1 MVKKEKKDVEY
12 TVVKLHVNN
21 NNNLKTYFE
30 KMAFASN
37 NLINVVTYHCRQWFF
52 YTQNLY
58 YIENDIKDVKFYKYD
73 SEKIDDLREH
83 MYIYNQQLLQKNK
96 KPVDFIKYGLDAYFL
111 HYYFKTINQIDYNCK
126 DLSSQTSQQI
136 TSKVTQS
143 FKDFKKAL
151 FDYIKHREKY
161 KAKPELPRY
170 KKKKSMS
177 GFYFTNQVCT
187 IKNNQINFPK
197 TKLKLPFTYQCKGR
211 YVRTEVIRKYNEF
224 KLSIVFEQDPKPA
237 LKETDV
243 VAAID
248 LGVNN
253 LVAITTNKGQSLLV
267 KDKSL
272 KSINQFANKE
282 IARIHSAQTTL
293 KPNSKIVSSKQ
304 LMKVYQKRNRRIEHF
319 MYCTASIVLKFCLD
333 NNVSKLVIGKNKD
346 WKQDVKLRK
355 DIKQNFIQI
364 PFNKLIFKIKEKLS
378 CYGIEFL
385 EQEESYTSRA
395 SALDFDEIPVYN
407 GKSANVEFSGRRAKR
422 GLYKT
427 KNGILIN
434 ADLNGSLN
442 IMRKAFPD
450 IEFETTDLRYLQNP
464 RVIKNIMNSQRT
476 AMG

>member
-1 MVKKEKKDVEY
+1 MVKDEKKDVTY
-12 TVVKLHVNN
+12 TVVKLNVKNN
-21 NNNLKTYFE
+21 ELKSYFE

-73 SEKIDDLREH
+73 SEKIDDLKKH
-83 MYIYNQQLLQKNK
+83 MYIYNQKLLQRNK
-96 KPVDFIKYGLDAYFL
+96 KPIDFVKYGLDAYFL
-111 HYYFKTINQIDYNCK
+111 QYYLNYLKQIDYKCK

-136 TSKVTQS
+136 VKKVTQT
-143 FKDFKKAL
+143 FKAFKTSL
-151 FDYIKHREKY
+151 LDYFKHKEKY

-177 GFYFTNQVCT
+177 GFYFTNQDCK
-187 IKNNQINFPK
+187 IKNNKIKFPK

-211 YVRTEVIRKYNEF
+211 HVRTEVIRKYNEF
-224 KLSIVFEQDPKPA
+224 ELSIVFEQDPKPA
-237 LKETDV
+237 LKETNV

-282 IARIHSAQTTL
+282 IARIHSAQTIL
-293 KPNSKIVSSKQ
+293 KPNSKVVSSKQ

-319 MYCTASIVLKFCLD
+319 MYCNASIVLKFCLE
-333 NNVSKLVIGKNKD
+333 NAVSKLVIGKNKY
-346 WKQDVKLRK
+346 WKQNVKLNK
-355 DIKQNFIQI
+355 KNKQNFIHI

-378 CYGIEFL
+378 CYGIEVL
-385 EQEESYTSRA
+385 EQEESYTSKA
-395 SALDFDEIPVYN
+395 SALDFDKIPVYN
-407 GKSANVEFSGRRAKR
+407 EKSDNTNFSGRRTER

-427 KNGILIN
+427 KDGILIN

-442 IMRKAFPD
+442 IMRKAFPN
-450 IEFETTDLRYLQNP
+450 IEFETNDLRYLQNP
-464 RVIKNIMNSQRT
+464 RTIKNIMNSQRNT
-476 AMG
+476 MG

>member
-21 NNNLKTYFE
+21 NDLKTYFE

-73 SEKIDDLREH
+73 SEKIDDLIKH
-83 MYIYNQQLLQKNK
+83 MYIYNQNLLQRNK
-96 KPVDFIKYGLDAYFL
+96 KPVDFVKYGLDAYFL
-111 HYYFKTINQIDYNCK
+111 HYYFKSINQSDYNCK

-136 TSKVTQS
+136 VKKVTQS

-151 FDYIKHREKY
+151 FDYIEHKEKY
-161 KAKPELPRY
+161 KAKPELPNY
-170 KKKKSMS
+170 KEKNSMS

-211 YVRTEVIRKYNEF
+211 HIRTEVIRKYNEF
-224 KLSIVFEQDPKPA
+224 ELSIVFEQDPKPA
-237 LKETDV
+237 LKKTNV

-253 LVAITTNKGQSLLV
+253 IVAITTNKGQSLLV

-293 KPNSKIVSSKQ
+293 KPNSKVVSSKQ
-304 LMKVYQKRNRRIEHF
+304 LTKIYQKRNRRIEHF
-319 MYCTASIVLKFCLD
+319 MYCTASIVLKFCLE
-333 NNVSKLVIGKNKD
+333 NNVSKLVIGKNKY
-346 WKQDVKLRK
+346 WKQDVKLNK
-355 DIKQNFIQI
+355 ENKQNFIHI

-378 CYGIEFL
+378 CHGIEVL
-385 EQEESYTSRA
+385 KQEESYTSKA
-395 SALDFDEIPVYN
+395 SALDFDKLPVYN
-407 GKSANVEFSGRRAKR
+407 GKSANTKFSGRRNKR

-450 IEFETTDLRYLQNP
+450 IKFETKDLKYLQNP
-464 RVIKNIMNSQRT
+464 RTIKNIMNSQRMT
-476 AMG
+476 MG

>member
-1 MVKKEKKDVEY
+1 MVKKEKKEVTY
-12 TVVKLHVNN
+12 TVIKLHVNN
-21 NNNLKTYFE
+21 DDLKTYFE

-58 YIENDIKDVKFYKYD
+58 YIQNDIKDVKFHQYD
-73 SEKIDDLREH
+73 SEKIDNLKEH
-83 MYIYNQQLLQKNK
+83 MYIYNQTLLQRNK
-96 KPVDFIKYGLDAYFL
+96 KPVDFVKYGLDAYFL
-111 HYYFKTINQIDYNCK
+111 HYYFKSINQSDYNCK

-151 FDYIKHREKY
+151 FDYIEHKEKY
-161 KAKPELPRY
+161 KAKPELPNY
-170 KKKKSMS
+170 KENNSMS

-187 IKNNQINFPK
+187 IKNNQIKFPK

-211 YVRTEVIRKYNEF
+211 HIRTEVIRKYNEF
-224 KLSIVFEQDPKPA
+224 ELSIVFEQDPKPKF
-237 LKETDV
+237 KETNV
-243 VAAID
+243 VASID

-253 LVAITTNKGQSLLV
+253 IVAITTNNGQSLLV

-293 KPNSKIVSSKQ
+293 KANSKVVSSKQ
-304 LMKVYQKRNRRIEHF
+304 LMKVYQKHNRRIEHF
-319 MYCTASIVLKFCLD
+319 MYCTASIVLKFCLE
-333 NNVSKLVIGKNKD
+333 NNVSKLVIGKNKG
-346 WKQDVKLRK
+346 WKEDVPFKK
-355 DIKQNFIQI
+355 EDKQNFIHI

-378 CYGIEFL
+378 CYGIEVL
-385 EQEESYTSRA
+385 EQEESYTSKA
-395 SALDFDEIPVYN
+395 SALDFDKLPIYN
-407 GKSANVEFSGRRAKR
+407 GKSANTKFSGRRVKR

-442 IMRKAFPD
+442 IMRKAFPE
-450 IEFETTDLRYLQNP
+450 IKFETTDLRYLQNP
-464 RVIKNIMNSQRT
+464 RTITNITNSQRMP
-476 AMG
+476 MG

>member
-12 TVVKLHVNN
+12 TIVKLHVNN
-21 NNNLKTYFE
+21 NDLKTYFE

-37 NLINVVTYHCRQWFF
+37 NLINVATYHCRQWFF

-58 YIENDIKDVKFYKYD
+58 YIKNDIKDVKFYKYD
-73 SEKIDDLREH
+73 SEKIDDLRKH
-83 MYIYNQQLLQKNK
+83 MYIYNQQLLQRNK
-96 KPVDFIKYGLDAYFL
+96 KPVDFVKYGLDAYFL
-111 HYYFKTINQIDYNCK
+111 QYYLNFINQIDYKCK

-136 TSKVTQS
+136 VKKVTQS

-151 FDYIKHREKY
+151 FDYIEHKEKY
-161 KAKPELPRY
+161 KAKPELPNY
-170 KKKKSMS
+170 KEKNSMS
-177 GFYFTNQVCT
+177 GFYFTNQDCK
-187 IKNNQINFPK
+187 IKNNQIKFPK

-211 YVRTEVIRKYNEF
+211 HVRTEVIRKYNEF
-224 KLSIVFEQDPKPA
+224 ELSIVFEQNQKPA
-237 LKETDV
+237 LKETNV

-253 LVAITTNKGQSLLV
+253 IVAITTNKGQSLLV

-282 IARIHSAQTTL
+282 IARIQSAQTTL
-293 KPNSKIVSSKQ
+293 KPNSKVISSKQ

-355 DIKQNFIQI
+355 DIKQNFIHI

-378 CYGIEFL
+378 CYGIEVL
-385 EQEESYTSRA
+385 EQEESYTSKA
-395 SALDFDEIPVYN
+395 SALDFDELPIYN
-407 GKSANVEFSGRRAKR
+407 EKSANTKFSGKRAKR

-434 ADLNGSLN
+434 TDLNGSLN

-464 RVIKNIMNSQRT
+464 RVIKNITNSQRI

>member
-1 MVKKEKKDVEY
+1 MVKKEKKDVTY
-12 TVVKLHVNN
+12 TVIKLHVNN
-21 NNNLKTYFE
+21 DDLKSYFE

-58 YIENDIKDVKFYKYD
+58 YIKNDIKDVKFYQYD
-73 SEKIDDLREH
+73 SEKIDDLRKH
-83 MYIYNQQLLQKNK
+83 MYIYNQKRIQENK
-96 KPVDFIKYGLDAYFL
+96 KPIDFIKFGIDAYFL
-111 HYYFKTINQIDYNCK
+111 QYYLNFINQIDYKCK

-136 TSKVTQS
+136 VKKVTQS

-151 FDYIKHREKY
+151 FDYIEHKEKY
-161 KAKPELPRY
+161 KAKPELPDY
-170 KKKKSMS
+170 KEKNSMS
-177 GFYFTNQVCT
+177 GFYFTNQDCKL
-187 IKNNQINFPK
+187 KNNQINFPK
-197 TKLKLPFTYQCKGR
+197 TKLRLPFTYQCKGR
-211 YVRTEVIRKYNEF
+211 YIRTEVKRKYNEF
-224 KLSIVFEQDPKPA
+224 ELNIVFEQDPKPQF
-237 LKETDV
+237 KKTDV

-267 KDKSL
+267 KDKTL

-282 IARIHSAQTTL
+282 IARIHSAQTIL
-293 KPNSKIVSSKQ
+293 KPNSKVVSSKQ

-319 MYCTASIVLKFCLD
+319 MYCTASIVLKFCLN
-333 NNVSKLVIGKNKD
+333 NNVSKLVIGKNKN
-346 WKQDVKLRK
+346 WKQDVKFKK
-355 DIKQNFIQI
+355 DTKQNFIQI

-378 CYGIEFL
+378 CYGIEVL
-385 EQEESYTSRA
+385 EQEESYTSKA
-395 SALDFDEIPVYN
+395 SALDFDKIPVYN
-407 GKSANVEFSGRRAKR
+407 GKSANVKFSGRRSKR

-427 KNGILIN
+427 KEGILIN

-442 IMRKAFPD
+442 IMRKAFPG

-464 RVIKNIMNSQRT
+464 RTITNITNSQRK